1 MRKITLATLILA
13 AVGFVAA
20 APDPTGKATWDKNCV
35 KCHGADGKGNAKIA
49 TTLKLEPVLRH
60 DQGVHRGQVRCG
72 FDENHR
78 RRQEQDAQATRRTTS
93 CPPPR

>member
-49 TTLKLEPVLRH
+49 TTLKLEPVL
-60 DQGVHRGQVRCG
+60 
-72 FDENHR
+72 
-78 RRQEQDAQATRRTTS
+78 
-93 CPPPR
+93 